1 MSDIHDLIIVGGGPA
16 GLTAGLY
23 AARARLTTL
32 LIEQGVPGGQIVN
45 AELVE
50 NYPGFPDGISGFD
63 LASSMERQAAKYGLE
78 VAMGEVTGFDPGGKE
93 KVVQTT
99 GGTYRAGALII
110 AGGSEHAKLG
120 VPGEEELRG
129 KGVSYCATCDGAF
142 FRDQVVA
149 VVGGGNVALN
159 DALFLTRFG
168 SRVIVIHRRDQL
180 RATRILQERAF
191 AHPKIEFLWDTV
203 VKSIESEGQGP
214 GPQGRHRRRRQTVQ
228 RHPRRHRPHHAGEG
242 EVSVL
247 RLTNVKSGEESMLE
261 ASGVFIA
268 VGLRPNT
275 GYLQG
280 VLALTPEGFIL
291 VDGRMATDRPGV
303 FAAGDIRAGSPRQVS
318 SAVGDG
324 AIAAISAEEY
334 LSSAS

>member
-16 GLTAGLY
+16 GLTAGIY

-32 LIEQGVPGGQIVN
+32 LVEQGVPGGQIVN

-50 NYPGFPDGISGFD
+50 NYPGFPEGISGFD

-78 VAMGEVTGFDPGGKE
+78 VAMAEVTGIDPVGKE
-93 KVVQTT
+93 KVVHTT
-99 GGTYRAGALII
+99 GGPYRAGALII
-110 AGGSEHAKLG
+110 AGGSEHARLG

-191 AHPKIEFLWDTV
+191 AQPKIEFIWDTV
-203 VKSIESEGQGP
+203 VRSIE
-214 GPQGRHRRRRQTVQ
+214 
-228 RHPRRHRPHHAGEG
+228 GEG
-242 EVSVL
+242 EVSAL
-247 RLTNVKSGEESMLE
+247 RLTNVKSGEESTLE

-275 GYLQG
+275 GYLKG

-291 VDGRMATDRPGV
+291 VDGRMATDVPGV

-324 AIAAISAEEY
+324 AVAAISAEEY
-334 LSSAS
+334 LSSVS